1 VARAP
6 HDGAPD
12 SSAPD
17 QAAPGDVAPGI
28 VPGGTTSAPAGATSV
43 SGAAGAG
50 AAGALEAVT
59 GRAGLLLAPNPGPMT
74 FEGTN
79 SWVLAEPGSTSA
91 VVLDPGPDHPGHLA
105 ALAAAAADRG
115 CGVEVILLSHGHPDH
130 TAGAAAFARMT
141 GATVLAAS
149 PGFADEII
157 ADGAAL
163 DIGGLRID
171 VIATPGH
178 SSDSL
183 SFHLPAENTLLS
195 GDTVLGRSAPVI
207 LDPDGRVDQM
217 IASLTRLRELLDD
230 GQPVV
235 LPGHGPVV
243 REPLALLSLALEAR
257 QSRLDQVAAAVSAGM
272 TSLPEIAAHLYGQYD
287 PRISRMIEATVRAHL
302 RYLRDHRGLAD
313 SISL

>member
-1 VARAP
+1 VT
-6 HDGAPD
+6 GTPD

-17 QAAPGDVAPGI
+17 KAAPGDVAPGI
-28 VPGGTTSAPAGATSV
+28 VPGGSTSAPAGAHT
-43 SGAAGAG
+43 APAGVTQ
-50 AAGALEAVT
+50 LTT
-59 GRAGLLLAPNPGPMT
+59 GRSSLLLAPNPGPMT

-79 SWVLAEPGSTSA
+79 SWVLSEPGSTSA
-91 VVLDPGPDHPGHLA
+91 VVLDPGPDHPRHLA
-105 ALAAAAADRG
+105 ALARAAADRG
-115 CGVEVILLSHGHPDH
+115 CGVEIILLSHEHPDH

-141 GATVLAAS
+141 GATVLAAR
-149 PGFADEII
+149 PRFADETI

-183 SFHLPAENTLLS
+183 SFYLPAENTLLS

-217 IASLTRLRELLDD
+217 IASLTRLRELLAD

-257 QSRLDQVAAAVSAGM
+257 QSRLDQVAAAVTAGM

>member
-1 VARAP
+1 MAT
-6 HDGAPD
+6 APD

-17 QAAPGDVAPGI
+17 KAAPGDVAPGI
-28 VPGGTTSAPAGATSV
+28 VPGGSTPAPGGPEAGPP
-43 SGAAGAG
+43 G
-50 AAGALEAVT
+50 VT
-59 GRAGLLLAPNPGPMT
+59 QVISSRASLLLAPNAGPMT

-79 SWVLAEPGSTSA
+79 SWVLAEPGSSSA

-105 ALAAAAADRG
+105 ALAQAAADRG
-115 CGVEVILLSHGHPDH
+115 CGVEIILLSHEHPDH

-149 PGFADEII
+149 PRFADETI
-157 ADGAAL
+157 ADGATL
-163 DIGGLRID
+163 DVGGLQID

-183 SFHLPAENTLLS
+183 SFYLPSENTLLS

-217 IASLTRLRELLDD
+217 IASLTRLRDLLAD

-257 QSRLDQVAAAVSAGM
+257 QSRLDQVAAAVTAGM

>member
-1 VARAP
+1 VT
-6 HDGAPD
+6 APD
-12 SSAPD
+12 SSTPD
-17 QAAPGDVAPGI
+17 QAAPGDVAPGS
-28 VPGGTTSAPAGATSV
+28 VLGGTNSFAGGAT
-43 SGAAGAG
+43 AGP
-50 AAGALEAVT
+50 ALAPSPEAVT
-59 GRAGLLLAPNPGPMT
+59 GRAGLLLAPNAGPMT

-79 SWVLAEPGSTSA
+79 SWVLAEPGSRSA
-91 VVLDPGPDHPGHLA
+91 VVLDPGPDHQGHLA
-105 ALAAAAADRG
+105 ALARAAADRG
-115 CGVEVILLSHGHPDH
+115 CGVEIILLSHGHPDH

-141 GATVLAAS
+141 GATILAAS
-149 PGFADEII
+149 PRFADETI

-243 REPLALLSLALEAR
+243 REP
-257 QSRLDQVAAAVSAGM
+257 
-272 TSLPEIAAHLYGQYD
+272 HLYGQYD
-287 PRISRMIEATVRAHL
+287 PRISRPIEATVRAHL

-313 SISL
+313 SVSW

>member
-1 VARAP
+1 VT
-6 HDGAPD
+6 APD
-12 SSAPD
+12 SSTPD
-17 QAAPGDVAPGI
+17 QAAPGDVAPGS
-28 VPGGTTSAPAGATSV
+28 VLGGTNSFAGGAT
-43 SGAAGAG
+43 AGP
-50 AAGALEAVT
+50 ALAPSPEAVT
-59 GRAGLLLAPNPGPMT
+59 GRAGLLLAPNAGPMT

-79 SWVLAEPGSTSA
+79 SWVLAEPGSRSA
-91 VVLDPGPDHPGHLA
+91 VVLDPGPDHQGHLA
-105 ALAAAAADRG
+105 ALARAAADRG
-115 CGVEVILLSHGHPDH
+115 CGVEIILLSHGHPDH

-141 GATVLAAS
+141 GATILAAS
-149 PGFADEII
+149 PRFADETI

-243 REPLALLSLALEAR
+243 REPLELLGIALEAR
-257 QSRLDQVAAAVSAGM
+257 QARLDQVAAAVSAGM
-272 TSLPEIAAHLYGQYD
+272 TTLAEIARHLYGQYD
-287 PRISRMIEATVRAHL
+287 PRISRPIEATVRAHL

-313 SISL
+313 SVSW